1 MGIIVY
7 FYNLVKS
14 IVLEYEPNAAD
25 EFAVLDKIFHY

>member
-14 IVLEYEPNAAD
+14 VVLQYEPNSAD
-25 EFAVLDKIFHY
+25 EFAVLDKIFQY